1 MLSHFIDKKT
11 EAEVIWLVGGRARI
25 LKSGTL
31 PLECTCTDIAAEH
44 TASNLYRSR
53 ELKLKAVQRV

>member
-1 MLSHFIDKKT
+1 MISYFIDKKT

-25 LKSGTL
+25 LKWATL

-44 TASNLYRSR
+44 TASNLYSSG
-53 ELKLKAVQRV
+53 EFKLKALQHM